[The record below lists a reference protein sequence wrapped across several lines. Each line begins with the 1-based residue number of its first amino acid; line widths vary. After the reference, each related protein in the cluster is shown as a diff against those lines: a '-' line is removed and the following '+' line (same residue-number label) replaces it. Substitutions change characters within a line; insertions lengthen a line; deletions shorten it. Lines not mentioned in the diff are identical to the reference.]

1 MKKSCSQ
8 LCCFLPLNY
17 AKPPSLSLLSTR
29 YTTSC
34 VYPIH
39 VAARKKKEEKKKSL
53 WSLKHPTKNAA
64 TKKRYYTQKPTL
76 FSLFASAKGSMQL
89 SFSESFLVLYWSLV
103 LSHVNNREK
112 NKPQS
117 GTQRKRTEKKS
128 STPDM
133 YQEETTRAR
142 RLINRRHNTGHR
154 NNAQKKIDLF
164 SCLASSFSLNQH
176 NTTLQPRTH
185 TPKKQI
191 REVQMYRLRIQ
202 HQREKGRK
210 KNATGH

>member
-1 MKKSCSQ
+1 M
-8 LCCFLPLNY
+8 LLFLPFNY
-17 AKPPSLSLLSTR
+17 AIPLSLSLLSTR

-39 VAARKKKEEKKKSL
+39 VAGRKKKKRKKKKKKSL

-76 FSLFASAKGSMQL
+76 FSLFVSAKGSMQL

-103 LSHVNNREK
+103 LSDVNNKEK
-112 NKPQS
+112 KRPQS
-117 GTQRKRTEKKS
+117 GTQRKRTEKKKKS

-142 RLINRRHNTGHR
+142 RLINRRHNIGHR
-154 NNAQKKIDLF
+154 DNAQKKKTISF
-164 SCLASSFSLNQH
+164 HASLPLSAST
-176 NTTLQPRTH
+176 NTTQRYNHERILL
-185 TPKKQI
+185 KK
-191 REVQMYRLRIQ
+191 
-202 HQREKGRK
+202 K
-210 KNATGH
+210 KNK